1 MKSYFD
7 CGLFD
12 LMIGNEK
19 IFGMFDPAHIQKFNE
34 RKICTAVE
42 QLADVILTEVK
53 RFGNIMQA
61 EVTVGMIVQDVIQDR
76 SHLLMRGV
84 ISLHFMRRGQRLIH
98 AEKKRIEFVCA
109 VMSADIR
116 HCVFLSRMKRGA
128 EQCIQLFIQPEDHTV
143 YGLCIIAR
151 QCICHGTK
159 SGSHLTF
166 IHHQEVRKDDPCQP
180 V

>member
-1 MKSYFD
+1 MPIVCSGAQKDISPFVRYPLRLLFSISRSAIRCPIFPRCRAGVCFEYSSKIRGIVKSYFD

-61 EVTVGMIVQDVIQDR
+61 EVAVGMIVQDVIQDR

-84 ISLHFMRRGQRLIH
+84 ISLHFMRGGQRLIH

-109 VMSADIR
+109 VMLLISGI
-116 HCVFLSRMKRGA
+116 VF
-128 EQCIQLFIQPEDHTV
+128 F
-143 YGLCIIAR
+143 
-151 QCICHGTK
+151 
-159 SGSHLTF
+159 
-166 IHHQEVRKDDPCQP
+166 
-180 V
+180 